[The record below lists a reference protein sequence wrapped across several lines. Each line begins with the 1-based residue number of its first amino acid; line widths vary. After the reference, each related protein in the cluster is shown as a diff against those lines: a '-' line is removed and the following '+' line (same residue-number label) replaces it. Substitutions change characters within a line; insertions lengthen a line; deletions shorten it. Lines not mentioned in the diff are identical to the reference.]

1 MREGTG
7 RTVLITGAAGGLGR
21 SFALGFAGRGYRVAV
36 TDIDEAGVART
47 AELVEQAGAEA
58 WHGRL
63 DVSDADEAQRVCTEV
78 AALGDGRIDV
88 VVNNA
93 GVYAQLRRAPLEA
106 IDPDEWDLVMRVNL
120 KGPWLVTRGASPF
133 LHDGSSIINVA
144 SATVFSGSEQ
154 WMHYVASK
162 GGVIAMTRVMAKEL
176 GRRGV
181 TVNALAPGF
190 TLTEAS
196 LGQIEDAATYGVDR
210 TALRRPGQPEDVVG
224 TALYLAGPDSRYVSG
239 QTVVVD
245 GGRQFI

>member
-1 MREGTG
+1 MSVGAG

-21 SFALGFAGRGYRVAV
+21 SFALGFARRGYRVAI
-36 TDIDEAGVART
+36 TDIDEGGVAET
-47 AELVEQAGAEA
+47 ARLVGELGAPA

-63 DVSDADEAQRVCTEV
+63 DVSSAEDAVAVCGRVADFGE
-78 AALGDGRIDV
+78 GRIDV
-88 VVNNA
+88 VINNA
-93 GVYAQLRRAPLEA
+93 AVYAALHRSPLEE

-120 KGPWLVTRGASPF
+120 KGPWLVVRAASPY
-133 LHDGSSIINVA
+133 LNGDSSVINVA

-154 WMHYVASK
+154 WLHYVASK

-176 GRRGV
+176 GRRDI
-181 TVNALAPGF
+181 TVNVIAPGF

-196 LGQIEDAATYGVDR
+196 LGQLENAATYGVDR
-210 TALRRPGQPEDVVG
+210 GALRRAGHPEDIVG